1 MQEYEAQGGALIM
14 FEKGREAAES
24 VWPFYEEAL
33 ANKVGSPVQLV
44 PCTDG
49 EFSDRIEFQVRT
61 NDVRL
66 LLITSFSLSKMP
78 GTLWLYSHGAYVCEP
93 WRKNGVGTLMN
104 EFRQHIALEAGA
116 WGLLAFVR
124 GDNEPQRKLL
134 ENRGWKRAQVFWATD
149 YTQELWAYQVITNF
163 GRKLK

>member
-1 MQEYEAQGGALIM
+1 MM
-14 FEKGREAAES
+14 FEKVCEAAES
-24 VWPFYEEAL
+24 IWPLYQEAL
-33 ANKVGSPVQLV
+33 ANKVGSPLRI
-44 PCTDG
+44 TFSYYDG
-49 EFSDRIEFQVRT
+49 ETGIEFQVRT
-61 NDVRL
+61 DDTRL